1 MRAIHKKLI
10 RDLWAARGQVLAI
23 GLVITSGVAMF
34 IAYLSTFQSLDFTR
48 DAYYE
53 RYRFADVFAAVKR
66 APDYM
71 AGRLREIPGVAAVE
85 TRVSV
90 GVNLDMPG
98 MDEPVA
104 GLILSIPPR
113 DRATLNDVAILRG
126 RYIEADRPDEVLVS
140 DGFAKA
146 NGLGPGSK
154 VAAVIN
160 GTRREL
166 EIVGVALSPEFIYV
180 IRPGEMIPDEKRYGL
195 FWMGH
200 KALASAYDME
210 GAFNDVALKLQR
222 GGSPEEVIDRVNV
235 LLERYGCRGAVPR
248 RLQTSHWY
256 VDNELRTL
264 RGTGFYVPAI
274 FFAVAA
280 FLLHVT
286 LNRLISV
293 QREQIAALKALG
305 YTNGEIG
312 LHYILWSLVVAL
324 LGCALGIL
332 AGQAMGRGMIG
343 LYNEFF
349 RFPFLE
355 YRLPPAVLF
364 GALLVSIAAGVI
376 GAGAAVRHAVK
387 LPPAE
392 AMRPEPPAKY
402 RRTLSE
408 RLGLGH
414 LLSQPTRIILRN
426 LERRPGRAL
435 ASLFGIATAGAMMI
449 VGLFVIDSI
458 DELLWVQFNVVQ
470 RQDMTLSF
478 LEPRSP
484 DAVYEVARWPGVI
497 AVEPVRAVASRLRFG
512 PRYREV
518 AITGLAEGARL
529 QRVIDVSLRP
539 VELPPEG
546 LVLSSTLAGLLGVRP
561 GEEIEVEVLEGRR
574 PRKRVVVAAT
584 VDEYMGTSAYMRK
597 DALHRLLRES
607 EVVTGAQLRVDPA
620 FAEAIYRRVKKV
632 PAVAGA
638 ALKNAMIESFRKT
651 TGENLGIM
659 TFFNALFSSVI
670 CFGVSY
676 NAARIALSE
685 RSRELAS
692 LRVIGFTR
700 GEIAYI
706 LLGEQALINLLALP
720 LALLL
725 GSGLSLWLVQL
736 LQTELYRFPLII
748 SLKVCAYALLVIV
761 VAAVFSALVV
771 RRKLDKL
778 DLVAVLKT
786 RE

>member
-1 MRAIHKKLI
+1 MRAIHKKLL
-10 RDLWAARGQVLAI
+10 RDLWSSRGQVLAI

-34 IAYLSTFQSLDFTR
+34 ISYMSVFQSLDRTR
-48 DAYYE
+48 AAYYD
-53 RYRFADVFAAVKR
+53 RYRFADVFAMVKR
-66 APDYM
+66 APDFM
-71 AGRLREIPGVAAVE
+71 ANRLREIPGVAAVE
-85 TRVSV
+85 TRVAV
-90 GVNLDMPG
+90 GVNLDLPG
-98 MDEPVA
+98 EEDPVA
-104 GLILSIPPR
+104 GLILSIPAA

-126 RYIEADRPDEVLVS
+126 RYIEPDRPDEVLVS

-146 NGLGPGSK
+146 NGLGPGST

-160 GTRREL
+160 GKRREL
-166 EIVGVALSPEFIYV
+166 EIVGIALSPEYIYI
-180 IRPGEMIPDEKRYGL
+180 IRPGEIIPDESRYGL
-195 FWMGH
+195 FWMNH
-200 KALASAYDME
+200 KALSNAYDME
-210 GAFNDVALKLQR
+210 GAFNDVALKVQR
-222 GGSPEEVIDRVNV
+222 GASAEEVIDRVNV

-256 VDNELRTL
+256 VENELKQL
-264 RGTGFYVPAI
+264 RSSGFFVPAI
-274 FFAVAA
+274 FFGVAA

-305 YTNGEIG
+305 YTNREIG
-312 LHYILWSLVVAL
+312 LHYTLWSLAVAL
-324 LGCALGIL
+324 FGCILGIF

-343 LYNEFF
+343 LYNDFF

-355 YRLPPAVLF
+355 YRLSTDVVL
-364 GALLVSIAAGVI
+364 
-376 GAGAAVRHAVK
+376 AAVAISVTAAIVGAFTAVSHAVK

-414 LLSQPTRIILRN
+414 LLSQPTRMILRN

-435 ASLFGIATAGAMMI
+435 VSTFGIAIAGSMMV
-449 VGLFVIDSI
+449 VGLFVMDAI
-458 DELLWVQFNVVQ
+458 DELLWVQWNVVQ
-470 RQDMTLSF
+470 RQDMILTF
-478 LEPRSP
+478 VEARSP
-484 DAVYEVARWPGVI
+484 DALYEVSRWPGVMS
-497 AVEPVRAVASRLRFG
+497 AEPQRSVAARLRFG
-512 PRYREV
+512 HRYREL
-518 AITGLAEGARL
+518 AITGLDPDARL
-529 QRVIDVSLRP
+529 QRVVDVSLEP
-539 VELPPEG
+539 IELPPEG
-546 LVLSSTLAGLLGVRP
+546 LVLSKTLADLLGVRP
-561 GEEIEVEVLEGRR
+561 GQEIEVEVLEGKR
-574 PRKRVVVAAT
+574 PKRTLPVAAT
-584 VDEYMGTSAYMRK
+584 VEEYMGTSAYMRK
-597 DALHRLLRES
+597 DALHRFLRES
-607 EVVTGAQLRVDPA
+607 PVASGALLQVDPA
-620 FAEAIYRRVKKV
+620 QADTLYRRIKKV

-638 ALKNAMIESFRKT
+638 ALKAAMIESFRKT
-651 TGENLGIM
+651 TGENMGIM
-659 TFFNALFSSVI
+659 VFFNAIFAGVI

-706 LLGEQALINLLALP
+706 LLGEQALINLVALP
-720 LALLL
+720 LSLLL
-725 GSGLSLWLVQL
+725 GTGLALWLVSL
-736 LQTELYRFPLII
+736 LETELYRFPFVLTV
-748 SLKVCAYALLVIV
+748 KVCAYALLVIV
-761 VAAVFSALVV
+761 VAAVFSGLVV

>member
-1 MRAIHKKLI
+1 MRAIHKKLL
-10 RDLWAARGQVLAI
+10 RDLWSSRGQVLAI

-34 IAYLSTFQSLDFTR
+34 IAYLSTFQSLDLTR

-66 APDYM
+66 APDHL
-71 AGRLREIPGVAAVE
+71 AARLREIPGVAAVE

-146 NGLGPGSK
+146 NGIGPGSK

-160 GTRREL
+160 GKRREL
-166 EIVGVALSPEFIYV
+166 EIVGVALSPEFVYV
-180 IRPGEMIPDEKRYGL
+180 IRPGEMIPDEKRFGL
-195 FWMGH
+195 FWMSH
-200 KALASAYDME
+200 KALSNAYDME

-256 VDNELRTL
+256 IDNELRTL

-305 YTNGEIG
+305 YTNREIG

-324 LGCALGIL
+324 LGCAAGIL

-355 YRLPPAVLF
+355 FRLPPAVVL
-364 GALLVSIAAGVI
+364 GAVLISVAAGVI

-402 RRTLSE
+402 RRTISE

-426 LERRPGRAL
+426 LERRPGRAI

-484 DAVYEVARWPGVI
+484 DAIYEVARWPGVM
-497 AVEPVRAVASRLRFG
+497 AVEPLRSVAARLRFG

-518 AITGLAEGARL
+518 AITGLEDGARL
-529 QRVIDVSLRP
+529 QRVVDVSLRP

-546 LVLSSTLAGLLGVRP
+546 LVLSATLAGLLGVRP

-574 PRKRVVVAAT
+574 PRKRVLVAAT
-584 VDEYMGTSAYMRK
+584 VDEYMGTSAYLRQ

-607 EVVTGAQLRVDPA
+607 GVVTGALLRVDPSL
-620 FAEAIYRRVKKV
+620 AEAVYRRVKKV

-638 ALKNAMIESFRKT
+638 ALKSAMIESFRKT

-659 TFFNALFSSVI
+659 VFFNALFSSVI

-736 LQTELYRFPLII
+736 LQTELYRFPLVI

-761 VAAVFSALVV
+761 VAALFSALVV

>member
-1 MRAIHKKLI
+1 MRAIHKKLL
-10 RDLWAARGQVLAI
+10 RDLWAARGQALAI

-34 IAYLSTFQSLDFTR
+34 ISYLSVFESLARTR
-48 DAYYE
+48 DAYYD
-53 RYRFADVFAAVKR
+53 RYRFADVFANVKR
-66 APDYM
+66 APDFM
-71 AGRLREIPGVAAVE
+71 AARLREIPGVAAVE

-90 GVNLDMPG
+90 GVNLDLPG
-98 MDEPVA
+98 VADPVA
-104 GLILSIPPR
+104 GLILSIPGR

-146 NGLGPGSK
+146 NRLEPGAT

-160 GTRREL
+160 GTRRQL
-166 EIVGVALSPEFIYV
+166 EIVGVALSPEYV
-180 IRPGEMIPDEKRYGL
+180 YIIRPGEMIPDEKRYGL
-195 FWMGH
+195 FWMNH
-200 KALASAYDME
+200 RALSSAYDME

-222 GGSPEEVIDRVNV
+222 GASAEEVIDRVDV
-235 LLERYGCRGAVPR
+235 LLERYGGRGAVPR

-256 VDNELRTL
+256 IDNELKQLRTS
-264 RGTGFYVPAI
+264 GFFVPAI

-312 LHYILWSLVVAL
+312 LHYTLWSLAVAL
-324 LGCALGIL
+324 LGCGLGIV
-332 AGQAMGRGMIG
+332 AGQAMGRGMIS
-343 LYNEFF
+343 LYNDFF

-355 YRLPPAVLF
+355 YRLSMGVVLGAV
-364 GALLVSIAAGVI
+364 GISVIAAVV
-376 GAGAAVRHAVK
+376 GAGAAVRHAVR

-435 ASLFGIATAGAMMI
+435 VSLFGIAIAGAMMV
-449 VGLFVIDSI
+449 VGLFVIDAI
-458 DELLWVQFNVVQ
+458 DELLWVQWNVVQ

-484 DAVYEVARWPGVI
+484 DALYEIARWPGVM
-497 AVEPVRAVASRLRFG
+497 AVEPLRGVAARLRVG
-512 PRYREV
+512 PRSREV
-518 AITGLAEGARL
+518 SLQGLDPAARL

-539 VELPPEG
+539 VALPPQG
-546 LVLSSTLAGLLGVRP
+546 LVLSKTLAELLAVRP
-561 GEEIEVEVLEGRR
+561 GELVEVEVLEGRR
-574 PRKRVVVAAT
+574 PKLRVPLVAT
-584 VDEYMGTSAYMRK
+584 VEEYMGTSAYM
-597 DALHRLLRES
+597 DQAALHRLLRES
-607 EVVTGAQLRVDPA
+607 AVVSGALLQIDPA
-620 FAEAIYRRVKKV
+620 QADDLYRRIKRV

-638 ALKNAMIESFRKT
+638 GLKAAMIESFRKT
-651 TGENLGIM
+651 TGENMGIM
-659 TFFNALFSSVI
+659 VFFNALFAGVI
-670 CFGVSY
+670 CIGVSY

-706 LLGEQALINLLALP
+706 LLGEQWLITLLAMP
-720 LALLL
+720 LALLV
-725 GSGLSLWLVQL
+725 GSGLAWWLVDL
-736 LQTELYRFPLII
+736 IETELYRFPLVI
-748 SLKVCAYALLVIV
+748 SLKVCAAALLVIV
-761 VAAVFSALVV
+761 LAAIFSSLVV
-771 RRKLDKL
+771 RRKLDQL